1 MEKKVE
7 KKGFFAS
14 LGKRKLGVVLNLFYA
29 YMSLGLVLIMLG
41 AILPDL
47 KTDYAL
53 SYQVGGALLS
63 VQSVGYVLAGL
74 LAGYLPLLL
83 GIKVSYILI
92 QLSVTLGFIMLLISG
107 NPVWL
112 LAAMLLIGIGKGG
125 ITNYNNLLMN
135 IYSRGNAGPLNILHA
150 CFAAGAVIAP
160 LIVLAVSGWRMAV
173 IIGCICCAASLVF
186 LVLAGFSDKDLE
198 TAEDS
203 RDPVKT
209 GRNQKSA
216 DPAKAAAADA
226 GAEKAGSAKGDSRK
240 KKVDYGFFREVLFWV
255 TVAICFF
262 YQAVEASFM
271 GWMTSFLIDTGAMQ
285 ASLAQFTNSVLWMA
299 LMAGRLLC
307 SLAAKKFRP
316 GHMIL
321 ALTLITTVF
330 MVLLL
335 QSSSPAGLLIATA
348 GIGLGM
354 SGMFGTSVSNAGDI
368 FSRYPVCM
376 GFFVFLTSMGA
387 IVAPAVVGTVAN
399 TAGMHTGMSTLLLFA
414 ACMVA
419 AAILNLFFQ
428 SLFFQGPFL

>member
-1 MEKKVE
+1 ME
-7 KKGFFAS
+7 KKGFFVS

-47 KTDYAL
+47 KADYAL

-112 LAAMLLIGIGKGG
+112 LIAMLLIGVGKGG

-135 IYSRGNAGPLNILHA
+135 IYSEGNAGPLNILHA

-160 LIVLAVSGWRMAV
+160 LIALAVSGWRMAV
-173 IIGCICCAASLVF
+173 IIGCVCCVASLVF
-186 LVLAGFSDKDLE
+186 LVLAGFSDADLE
-198 TAEDS
+198 NAD
-203 RDPVKT
+203 
-209 GRNQKSA
+209 SA
-216 DPAKAAAADA
+216 DAAAA
-226 GAEKAGSAKGDSRK
+226 GTEEGRK
-240 KKVDYGFFREVLFWV
+240 KKVDYGFLKEQLFWV
-255 TVAICFF
+255 TVLICFF

-271 GWMTSFLIDTGAMQ
+271 GWMTSFLIDTGVME
-285 ASLAQFTNSVLWMA
+285 ASLAQFTTSVLWLA

-307 SLAAKKFRP
+307 SVAARKFRP
-316 GHMIL
+316 RHMIL

-330 MVLLL
+330 MILLL
-335 QSSSPAGLLIATA
+335 LNRSPAGLIIATA

-376 GFFVFLTSMGA
+376 GFFVFLASMGA
-387 IVAPAVVGTVAN
+387 IVAPAIIGVAAN
-399 TAGMHTGMSTLLLFA
+399 KAGMHTGMSTLLVFA

-419 AAILNLFFQ
+419 AAVVNLLMQ
-428 SLFFQGPFL
+428 RREKQA

>member
-1 MEKKVE
+1 ME
-7 KKGFFAS
+7 KKGFFVS

-47 KTDYAL
+47 KADYTL

-74 LAGYLPLLL
+74 LAGYLPLML

-112 LAAMLLIGIGKGG
+112 LIAMLLIGVGKGG

-135 IYSRGNAGPLNILHA
+135 IYSEGNAGPLNILHA

-160 LIVLAVSGWRMAV
+160 LIALAVSGWRVAV
-173 IIGCICCAASLVF
+173 IIGCACCAASLVF
-186 LVLAGFSDKDLE
+186 LVLAGFSDADLE
-198 TAEDS
+198 NAD
-203 RDPVKT
+203 
-209 GRNQKSA
+209 SA
-216 DPAKAAAADA
+216 DAAAA
-226 GAEKAGSAKGDSRK
+226 GTEEGRK
-240 KKVDYGFFREVLFWV
+240 KKVDYGFLKEKLFWV
-255 TVAICFF
+255 TVLICFF

-271 GWMTSFLIDTGAMQ
+271 GWMTSFLIDTGVME
-285 ASLAQFTNSVLWMA
+285 ASLARFTTSVLWLA

-307 SLAAKKFRP
+307 SVAARKFRP

-321 ALTLITTVF
+321 ALTFITTVF
-330 MVLLL
+330 MILLL
-335 QSSSPAGLLIATA
+335 LNRSPAGLIIATA

-376 GFFVFLTSMGA
+376 GFFVFLASMGA
-387 IVAPAVVGTVAN
+387 IAAPAIIGVVAN
-399 TAGMHTGMSTLLLFA
+399 KAGMHTGMSTLLVFA

-419 AAILNLFFQ
+419 AAVVNLLMQ
-428 SLFFQGPFL
+428 RGEKQA

>member
-1 MEKKVE
+1 MGENME

-47 KTDYAL
+47 KADYAL

-74 LAGYLPLLL
+74 LAGYLPLML
-83 GIKVSYILI
+83 GIKKSFILI
-92 QLSVTLGFIMLLISG
+92 QFSVTLGFVMLLISG

-112 LAAMLLIGIGKGG
+112 LIAMFLIGIGKGG

-135 IYSRGNAGPLNILHA
+135 IYSEGNAGPLNILHA

-160 LIVLAVSGWRMAV
+160 LIALAVSGWRMAV
-173 IIGCICCAASLVF
+173 TIGCICCAASLVF
-186 LVLAGFSDKDLE
+186 LFLAGFSDKDLE
-198 TAEDS
+198 TSDKDS
-203 RDPVKT
+203 DA
-209 GRNQKSA
+209 S
-216 DPAKAAAADA
+216 DPAAD
-226 GAEKAGSAKGDSRK
+226 GMEESRK
-240 KKVDYGFFREVLFWV
+240 KKVDYGFFLEKLFWV
-255 TVAICFF
+255 TVIICFF

-271 GWMTSFLIDTGAMQ
+271 GWMTSFLVDTGLME
-285 ASLAQFTNSVLWMA
+285 ASLAQFTTSVLWMA

-307 SLAAKKFRP
+307 SLAATKFSPR
-316 GHMIL
+316 HMIL
-321 ALTLITTVF
+321 ALTVITTVF
-330 MVLLL
+330 MVMLL
-335 QSSSPAGLLIATA
+335 QSSSPVGLIIATA

-376 GFFVFLTSMGA
+376 GFFVFMTSMGA
-387 IVAPAVVGTVAN
+387 IVAPAIIGVVAN
-399 TAGMHTGMSTLLLFA
+399 TAGMHTGMSTLLAFSAL
-414 ACMVA
+414 MVA
-419 AAILNLFFQ
+419 AAALNLFMQ
-428 SLFFQGPFL
+428 KHPCRDMSQNK

>member
-1 MEKKVE
+1 MGENME

-47 KTDYAL
+47 KADYAL

-74 LAGYLPLLL
+74 LAGYLPLML
-83 GIKVSYILI
+83 GIKKSFILI
-92 QLSVTLGFIMLLISG
+92 QFSVTLGFVMLLISG

-112 LAAMLLIGIGKGG
+112 LIAMFLIGIGKGG

-135 IYSRGNAGPLNILHA
+135 IYSEGNAGPLNILHA

-160 LIVLAVSGWRMAV
+160 LIALAVSGWRMAV
-173 IIGCICCAASLVF
+173 TIGCICCAASLVF
-186 LVLAGFSDKDLE
+186 LFLAGFSDKDLE
-198 TAEDS
+198 TSDKDS
-203 RDPVKT
+203 DA
-209 GRNQKSA
+209 S
-216 DPAKAAAADA
+216 DPAAD
-226 GAEKAGSAKGDSRK
+226 GMEESRK
-240 KKVDYGFFREVLFWV
+240 KKVDYGFFLEKLFWV
-255 TVAICFF
+255 TVIICFF

-271 GWMTSFLIDTGAMQ
+271 GWMTSFLVDTGLME
-285 ASLAQFTNSVLWMA
+285 ASLAQFTTSVLWMA

-307 SLAAKKFRP
+307 SLAATKFSPR
-316 GHMIL
+316 HMIL
-321 ALTLITTVF
+321 ALTVITTVF

-335 QSSSPAGLLIATA
+335 QSSSPVGLIIATA

-376 GFFVFLTSMGA
+376 GFFVFMTSMGA
-387 IVAPAVVGTVAN
+387 IVAPAIIGVVAN
-399 TAGMHTGMSTLLLFA
+399 TAGMHTGVSTLLVFSAL
-414 ACMVA
+414 MVA
-419 AAILNLFFQ
+419 AAALNLFMQ
-428 SLFFQGPFL
+428 NGKRTAS

>member
-1 MEKKVE
+1 ME
-7 KKGFFAS
+7 KKGFFVS

-47 KTDYAL
+47 KADYAL

-112 LAAMLLIGIGKGG
+112 LIAMLLIGVGKGG

-135 IYSRGNAGPLNILHA
+135 IYSEGNAGPLNILHA

-160 LIVLAVSGWRMAV
+160 LIALAVSGWRMAV
-173 IIGCICCAASLVF
+173 IIGCVCCVASLVF
-186 LVLAGFSDKDLE
+186 LVLAGFSDADLE
-198 TAEDS
+198 NAD
-203 RDPVKT
+203 
-209 GRNQKSA
+209 SA
-216 DPAKAAAADA
+216 DAVAA
-226 GAEKAGSAKGDSRK
+226 GTEEGRK
-240 KKVDYGFFREVLFWV
+240 KKVDYGFLKEKLFWV
-255 TVAICFF
+255 TVLICFF

-271 GWMTSFLIDTGAMQ
+271 GWMTSFLIDTGVME
-285 ASLAQFTNSVLWMA
+285 ASLAQFTTSVLWLA

-307 SLAAKKFRP
+307 SVAARKFRP
-316 GHMIL
+316 LHMIL

-330 MVLLL
+330 MILLL
-335 QSSSPAGLLIATA
+335 LNRSPAGLIIATA

-376 GFFVFLTSMGA
+376 GFFVFLASMGA
-387 IVAPAVVGTVAN
+387 IVAPAIIGVVAN
-399 TAGMHTGMSTLLLFA
+399 KAGMHTGMSTLLVFA

-419 AAILNLFFQ
+419 AAVVNLLMQ
-428 SLFFQGPFL
+428 RREKQA